1 MPSETT
7 SAKAPGLSPSLIVG
21 IGASAGGLEP
31 LQAFFSA
38 LPTGE
43 LGFVVVTHLE
53 ASTRNLLPE
62 LLGRLT
68 PLPVS
73 ELRSG
78 DRIAGGHIY
87 VTPPQSLVTL
97 EDGVAQVT
105 RPEKPEDCRNP
116 IDVFFQ
122 SLAEQRQASA
132 VGIILSGNGTDGT
145 LGLKA
150 ISDAGGMTIAQDP
163 ATAKYDSMP
172 RSASTL
178 GMADRTLPPEKI
190 ADELLA
196 YERHVAVLA
205 SDDSGETL
213 NQQISDSL
221 VAICAVLHEQT
232 EHNFKHYK
240 TSTLVRRIGRRMQVL
255 RIASAEQYVARL
267 KESREEVSALFK
279 ELLIG
284 VTAFFRDPEAFET
297 LAQVV
302 IPSILEN
309 RSPKDPVRVWIP
321 GCATGEEA
329 YSIAMLLREAVDRL
343 ATPLEISI
351 FATDI
356 NEHAL
361 GIARQGSFPAS
372 VAEDISAERL
382 QRFFVRKGNR
392 YYVAKELRELCLF
405 SAHDLIRDPPFSRL
419 DLISCRN
426 LLIYL
431 GQHLQKKLI
440 PLFHYALRPSGFLFL
455 GPSENISSH
464 RDLFRPTDVKHRIS
478 QRMSTAV
485 RSAAL
490 LNRREG
496 PRTSTRGADGTIMG
510 DHDIHLVMQRIVLDE
525 FAPKS
530 VVVNQEGQILC
541 SSGGMENYLGIS
553 SGIFQNNIIKLARSG
568 LRVGLRTALSEA
580 IKTSR
585 TVVHNDV
592 TARTDKGLHRLK
604 LTVQPMPQLGEQS
617 GLYLVVFQD
626 VETLA
631 AGEADKSPGNIDQTD
646 ALIEQLERELRTTRE
661 DLEKTIQDLE
671 VANEELKS
679 SNEELLSMNEELQ
692 SANEEMESSK
702 EEIQAAN
709 DALARSNSDLENLL
723 ASTRIATLFL
733 DEQHHILRFTPALTA
748 VYNLIPGDVSRPL
761 GDITH
766 RAVEMPPLP
775 DAALPDD
782 APERECEI
790 KTREGNWYIRR
801 VLPYRNHLG
810 QKEGMVVTLIDVTAL
825 KAAQQAV
832 QESEQVFRQLADAM
846 PQLVWTMRA
855 DGTPEY
861 FNQRFFDYTGMDP
874 AQVTSTTL
882 LNVLHPDD
890 RPAAERAWAEAM
902 AQRTRF
908 EMDYRIRSAAGGYQ
922 WFLGRSVPVRDAES
936 RVLRWFGTS
945 TNIHSQKLAEEA
957 LKDADRQKNL
967 FLAMLAHE
975 LRNPLAPILNALQL
989 LRDHRVNPSLL
1000 QQQRD
1005 MIERQ
1010 VQQMKR
1016 LLDDLL
1022 DVARIT
1028 SGRIA
1033 IRDDLIDVCACID
1046 QAIET
1051 IRYAVEGKRQNLKV
1065 EVPAGP
1071 IYMKGDATR
1080 ITQVFTNLLGN
1091 AVKFTQKGGR
1101 ITVRATLDGGALAL
1115 RVRDSGIGMAEA
1127 MLQHAFDLFAQADQS
1142 LDRSEGG
1149 LGLGLT
1155 LVKRLV
1161 ELHHGSVEAYSAG
1174 LGQGSE
1180 FTIRLPLTSE
1190 RPAEQPAAPPTA
1202 RPAARRLTV
1211 VVVDDNADAAE
1222 TLAMLLQLVN
1232 HEVHIAYDGPS
1243 AIELVTQVKPDAVLL
1258 DIGLP
1263 GFDGYQVA
1271 RELRKRPTL
1280 QSIVLIALSGY
1291 GQQEDRRRAREA
1303 GFNHHMIK
1311 PVNND
1316 ELFGVLDSLISTGK
1330 AEA

>member
-1 MPSETT
+1 MASEEDTLPEPPDT
-7 SAKAPGLSPSLIVG
+7 PSLIIG

-38 LPTGE
+38 LPE
-43 LGFVVVTHLE
+43 SKLGFVVVTHLDP
-53 ASTRNLLPE
+53 STRNLLPE

-68 PLPVS
+68 QMPVT
-73 ELRSG
+73 EIRSG
-78 DRIAGGHIY
+78 DRIVGGRIY
-87 VTPPQSLVTL
+87 VAPAQSLVRL
-97 EDGVAQVT
+97 EAGVLQVT
-105 RPEKPEDCRNP
+105 PTEKPEDCRNP

-122 SLAEQRQASA
+122 SLAEQRQAGA

-178 GMADRTLPPEKI
+178 GMADRTLSPDKI
-190 ADELLA
+190 ADELMA
-196 YERHVAVLA
+196 YVRHVAALA
-205 SDDSGETL
+205 SEDSGGTL
-213 NQQISDSL
+213 NQQITDSL
-221 VAICAVLHEQT
+221 VAICAVLHDET

-255 RIASAEQYVARL
+255 RLSSAEQYVQRL

-284 VTAFFRDPEAFET
+284 VTAFFRDPEAFEV
-297 LAQVV
+297 LAQTV
-302 IPSILEN
+302 IPSLLEN
-309 RSPKDPVRVWIP
+309 RSVKDPVRVWIP

-329 YSIAMLLREAVDRL
+329 YSIAMLMREAVDKL
-343 ATPLEISI
+343 PAPPEISI

-361 GIARQGSFPAS
+361 SIARQGSFPLS
-372 VAEDISAERL
+372 IAEDISPERL
-382 QRFFVRKGNR
+382 QRFFVKKGNR
-392 YYVAKELRELCLF
+392 YFVAKELREVCLF

-455 GPSENISSH
+455 GPSESISAH
-464 RDLFRPTDVKHRIS
+464 RDLFRPVDVKHRIS

-485 RSAAL
+485 RSSAL

-496 PRTSTRGADGTIMG
+496 PRASSRNPDGTIMG

-525 FAPKS
+525 FSPKS
-530 VVVNQEGQILC
+530 VVVNQEGQIVC
-541 SSGGMENYLGIS
+541 ASGGMENYLGIS
-553 SGIFQNNIIKLARSG
+553 SGIFQNDVVKLAHSG
-568 LRVGLRTALSEA
+568 LRVGLRAALGEA

-585 TVVHNDV
+585 TIVHDNV
-592 TARTDKGLHRLK
+592 TVRSDKGTQRLK

-626 VETLA
+626 AEA
-631 AGEADKSPGNIDQTD
+631 AAAADPGKGQGSFEQAD

-671 VANEELKS
+671 AANEELKS

-692 SANEEMESSK
+692 STNEELETSK

-733 DEQHHILRFTPALTA
+733 DEQHHIVRFTPALTA
-748 VYNLIPGDVSRPL
+748 IYNLIPSDVGRPL
-761 GDITH
+761 ADITH
-766 RAVEMPPLP
+766 RAVVMPPLP
-775 DAALPDD
+775 SPPLHDELP
-782 APERECEI
+782 EVEYEI
-790 KTREGNWYIRR
+790 QTVEGNWYIRR

-810 QKEGMVVTLIDVTAL
+810 RKEGMVVTFSDVTAL
-825 KAAQQAV
+825 KAAQQAL
-832 QESEQVFRQLADAM
+832 QENEQHFRQLADAL
-846 PQLVWTMRA
+846 PQLVWTTTA
-855 DGTPEY
+855 EGKPEY
-861 FNQRFFDYTGMDP
+861 YNQRFYEYTGATADADLKDTWMHII
-874 AQVTSTTL
+874 
-882 LNVLHPDD
+882 HPED
-890 RPAAERAWAEAM
+890 RDNAARAWADAV
-902 AQRTRF
+902 AAGSRF
-908 EMDYRIRSAAGGYQ
+908 EIDYRLRSASGVYQ
-922 WFLGRSVPVRDAES
+922 WFLGRSVPVRNTGS
-936 RVLRWFGTS
+936 RVTRWFGTN

-957 LKDADRQKNL
+957 LKDADRQKNV

-975 LRNPLAPILNALQL
+975 LRNPLAPVLSALQL
-989 LRDHRVNPSLL
+989 LRVHQLDGPTV

-1033 IRDDLIDVCACID
+1033 IREDIIDVRACIE
-1046 QAIET
+1046 QAVET
-1051 IRYAVEGKRQNLKV
+1051 IRYAVEAKGQILVV
-1065 EVPAGP
+1065 ESPAEP
-1071 IYMKGDATR
+1071 LYLKGDATR
-1080 ITQVFTNLLGN
+1080 LTQVFTNLISN
-1091 AVKFTQKGGR
+1091 AVKFTSRGGR
-1101 ITVRATLDGGALAL
+1101 IEVLAGRDGGRFWL
-1115 RVRDSGIGMAEA
+1115 RVRDNGIGMTEA
-1127 MLQHAFDLFAQADQS
+1127 TLQHAFELFSQADQS

-1155 LVKRLV
+1155 LVQRLV
-1161 ELHHGSVEAYSAG
+1161 DLHHGSVQARSDG
-1174 LGQGSE
+1174 LGHGSE
-1180 FTIRLPLTSE
+1180 FRVELPLSGE
-1190 RPAEQPAAPPTA
+1190 GPVHKPQSPA
-1202 RPAARRLTV
+1202 PAARRDHRLRIL
-1211 VVVDDNADAAE
+1211 VVDDNVDAAE
-1222 TLAMLLQLVN
+1222 ILAMLLRLVK

-1243 AIELVTQVKPDAVLL
+1243 AMQLAANVRPDAVLL

-1263 GFDGYQVA
+1263 GVDGYQVA
-1271 RELRKRPTL
+1271 RELRKTPGLEST
-1280 QSIVLIALSGY
+1280 VLIALSGY
-1291 GQQEDRRRAREA
+1291 GQDEDRRRAREA
-1303 GFNHHMIK
+1303 GFDHHMIK

-1316 ELFGVLDSLISTGK
+1316 ELFRVLESVG
-1330 AEA
+1330 AR

>member
-1 MPSETT
+1 MASDELPSPA
-7 SAKAPGLSPSLIVG
+7 SADTPSLIVG

-38 LPTGE
+38 LPESG
-43 LGFVVVTHLE
+43 LGFVVVTHLDP
-53 ASTRNLLPE
+53 STRNLLPE

-68 PLPVS
+68 PMPVA
-73 ELRSG
+73 EIRDG
-78 DRIAGGHIY
+78 DRIVAGRIY
-87 VTPPQSLVTL
+87 VAPAQSLLRLEAGVLHVTAV
-97 EDGVAQVT
+97 D
-105 RPEKPEDCRNP
+105 KPEDCRSP

-122 SLAEQRQASA
+122 SLAEQRQAGA

-145 LGLKA
+145 IGLKA

-163 ATAKYDSMP
+163 TTAKYASMP

-178 GMADRTLPPEKI
+178 GMADRTLSPEKI
-190 ADELLA
+190 ADELMA
-196 YERHVAVLA
+196 YVRHIAALA
-205 SDDSGETL
+205 SDDAGGTL
-213 NQQISDSL
+213 NQQITDSL
-221 VAICAVLHEQT
+221 VAICAVLHEET

-255 RIASAEQYVARL
+255 RIAAAEQYVERL

-284 VTAFFRDPEAFET
+284 VTAFFRDPEAFEV
-297 LAQVV
+297 LAQSV
-302 IPSILEN
+302 IPGLLEN
-309 RSPKDPVRVWIP
+309 RSTSDPVRIWIP

-343 ATPLEISI
+343 PAPLELSI

-361 GIARQGSFPAS
+361 SIARQGSFSLGIAD
-372 VAEDISAERL
+372 DISPERL
-382 QRFFVRKGNR
+382 QRFFVKKGNR

-405 SAHDLIRDPPFSRL
+405 SAHDLIRDPPFSRI

-440 PLFHYALRPSGFLFL
+440 PLFHYALRPTGYLFL
-455 GPSENISSH
+455 GPSESISAH
-464 RDLFRPTDVKHRIS
+464 RDLFRPVDVKHRIS

-485 RSAAL
+485 RSSAL
-490 LNRREG
+490 LSRREG
-496 PRTSTRGADGTIMG
+496 PRTSSRGVDGTIMG

-525 FAPKS
+525 FSPKS
-530 VVVNQEGQILC
+530 VVVNQEGQIVC
-541 SSGGMENYLGIS
+541 ASGGMESYLGIS
-553 SGIFQNNIIKLARSG
+553 SGIFQNNVVKLAHSG
-568 LRVGLRTALSEA
+568 LRVGLRAALSEA
-580 IKTSR
+580 IKQSR
-585 TVVHNDV
+585 TIVHDNV
-592 TARTDKGLHRLK
+592 AVRTEKGTQRLK

-617 GLYLVVFQD
+617 GLYLIVFQD
-626 VETLA
+626 MEPSA
-631 AGEADKSPGNIDQTD
+631 AADPAKAPGNFEQAD
-646 ALIEQLERELRTTRE
+646 ALIDQLERELRTTRE

-671 VANEELKS
+671 AANEELKS

-692 SANEEMESSK
+692 SANEELETSK

-733 DEQHHILRFTPALTA
+733 DEQYHIVRFTPALTSI
-748 VYNLIPGDVSRPL
+748 YNLIPTDVSRPL

-766 RAVEMPPLP
+766 RATAMP
-775 DAALPDD
+775 ALPSPSLGDEVP
-782 APERECEI
+782 ATESEI
-790 KTREGNWYIRR
+790 QTTEGHWFIRR

-810 QKEGMVVTLIDVTAL
+810 QKEGMVVTFSDVTAL
-825 KAAQQAV
+825 KAAQQAL
-832 QESEQVFRQLADAM
+832 QESEQHFRQLADAM
-846 PQLVWTMRA
+846 PQLVWTTTA
-855 DGTPEY
+855 DGKPEY
-861 FNQRFFDYTGMDP
+861 FNQRFYEYTGTAAGTEPTDLWM
-874 AQVTSTTL
+874 QVI
-882 LNVLHPDD
+882 HPED
-890 RPAAERAWAEAM
+890 REAAAKAWVESVA
-902 AQRTRF
+902 RGSRF
-908 EMDYRIRSAAGGYQ
+908 EVDYRLRASSGLYQ
-922 WFLGRSVPVRDAES
+922 WFLGRCVPVRNAES
-936 RVLRWFGTS
+936 RVTRWFGTS

-957 LKDADRQKNL
+957 LKDADRQKNV

-975 LRNPLAPILNALQL
+975 LRNPLAPVLSGLQL
-989 LRDHRVNPSLL
+989 LRDHAFTPSLW

-1028 SGRIA
+1028 SGRIS
-1033 IRDDLIDVCACID
+1033 IREDIVDVRHCID
-1046 QAIET
+1046 QAVET
-1051 IRYAVEGKRQNLKV
+1051 VRYAAEAKKQRLSA
-1065 EVPAGP
+1065 EVPDSET
-1071 IYMKGDATR
+1071 YVKGDATR
-1080 ITQVFTNLLGN
+1080 LTQVFTNLLSN
-1091 AVKFTQKGGR
+1091 AVKFTGRGGR
-1101 ITVRATLDGGALAL
+1101 INLTATADAERLTV
-1115 RVRDSGIGMAEA
+1115 RVRDTGIGMTEGT
-1127 MLQHAFDLFAQADQS
+1127 LQHAFDLFSQADQS
-1142 LDRSEGG
+1142 LDRAEGG

-1161 ELHHGSVEAYSAG
+1161 ELHQGTVEARSDG
-1174 LGQGSE
+1174 PGRGSE
-1180 FTIRLPLTSE
+1180 FRVQLPLTAE
-1190 RPAEQPAAPPTA
+1190 RRVQEPQEALGLAPGE
-1202 RPAARRLTV
+1202 RRLRIL
-1211 VVVDDNADAAE
+1211 VVDDNVDAAE

-1243 AIELVTQVKPDAVLL
+1243 AVTMAAQVQPDAVLL

-1263 GFDGYQVA
+1263 GVDGYQVA
-1271 RELRKRPTL
+1271 RTLRQTPNLVKTR
-1280 QSIVLIALSGY
+1280 LIALSGY
-1291 GQQEDRRRAREA
+1291 GQEEDRRRAREA
-1303 GFNHHMIK
+1303 GFDHHMIK

-1316 ELFGVLDSLISTGK
+1316 ELFRVLETLVK
-1330 AEA
+1330 A